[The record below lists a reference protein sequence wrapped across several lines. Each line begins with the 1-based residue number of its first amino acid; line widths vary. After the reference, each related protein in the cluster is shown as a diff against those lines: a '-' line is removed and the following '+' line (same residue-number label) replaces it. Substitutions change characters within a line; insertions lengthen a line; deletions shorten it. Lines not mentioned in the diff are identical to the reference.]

1 MKDIADKWNI
11 VKCNNGVG
19 VFELTYEGEHT
30 GDTFDTEDECWH
42 FIKHAVYNEF
52 DSRCE

>member
-19 VFELTYEGEHT
+19 VFELTYKGEHT
-30 GDTFDTEDECWH
+30 GDTFDTREEAKLA
-42 FIKHAVYNEF
+42 IENYKTGE
-52 DSRCE
+52 

>member
-30 GDTFDTEDECWH
+30 GDTFDTRQEAELA
-42 FIKHAVYNEF
+42 IENYKTGE
-52 DSRCE
+52 